1 MFIFAGGCGARAS
14 TFSSLPEER
23 VLVVGSR
30 ADVLD
35 AEESYTRLTVNA
47 GSPTGAHRDHKTA
60 YRQLL
65 GQEPMNRVLEACKRA
80 FEREIAPVVVYGL
93 AGAVGIAVARLI
105 SEEIPV
111 VVHAMVLPHPKEPES
126 ERADDK
132 FRWVLSG
139 SRGRNLVVART
150 PREAYDA
157 STLSSIVTDIE
168 TLEGELHVDRVNNLA
183 ATDNHLLDGRRATL
197 DTIEARIR
205 ALAERHRAERRAE
218 TKSVEVERE
227 ELDVREIVSEERERE
242 EEEEER
248 KDSPWDIF

>member
-1 MFIFAGGCGARAS
+1 MYIFAGGCGARAS

-65 GQEPMNRVLEACKRA
+65 GQEPVNRVLEACKRA
-80 FEREIAPVVVYGL
+80 FEREIAPVIVYGL
-93 AGAVGIAVARLI
+93 AGAVGLALARII

-111 VVHAMVLPHPKEPES
+111 VVHAMVLPHPTEPEA

-132 FRWVLSG
+132 FRWVMAG
-139 SRGRNLVVART
+139 VQGRSLLVART
-150 PREAYDA
+150 PREAYD
-157 STLSSIVTDIE
+157 SNTLAAIVTDIE
-168 TLEGELHVDRVNNLA
+168 NLEGELHVDRVNNLA

-197 DTIEARIR
+197 ETVENRVR
-205 ALAERHRAERRAE
+205 AIAERHRAEERAR
-218 TKSVEVERE
+218 TKAVEVERE
-227 ELDVREIVSEERERE
+227 KLDVREIVRE
-242 EEEEER
+242 EKEEEKEEER